1 MNTEIICTIVTAG
14 GVVLSSLISFFVA
27 RSTANREIRR
37 MKLTWDREDAVT
49 ADKEFSS
56 MSAAVAEYGAYGS
69 IELRRSAVKE
79 IAALRAK
86 ENGPIA
92 PLLDKLHMAVLGS
105 DLHLVNDLLSRL
117 IEHRRQDT
125 LDPKTSHQ

>member
-1 MNTEIICTIVTAG
+1 
-14 GVVLSSLISFFVA
+14 
-27 RSTANREIRR
+27 
-37 MKLTWDREDAVT
+37 
-49 ADKEFSS
+49 

-117 IEHRRQDT
+117 IEQRRQDT

>member
-1 MNTEIICTIVTAG
+1 FPDCPARPPPGLPRLSHQARAFCCLPLPSRGILILRGGDFLNTEIICTIVTAG

-56 MSAAVAEYGAYGS
+56 MSAAVAEYG
-69 IELRRSAVKE
+69 
-79 IAALRAK
+79 
-86 ENGPIA
+86 
-92 PLLDKLHMAVLGS
+92 
-105 DLHLVNDLLSRL
+105 
-117 IEHRRQDT
+117 
-125 LDPKTSHQ
+125 

>member
-56 MSAAVAEYGAYGS
+56 MSAAVAEYGAY
-69 IELRRSAVKE
+69 
-79 IAALRAK
+79 
-86 ENGPIA
+86 
-92 PLLDKLHMAVLGS
+92 
-105 DLHLVNDLLSRL
+105 
-117 IEHRRQDT
+117 
-125 LDPKTSHQ
+125 